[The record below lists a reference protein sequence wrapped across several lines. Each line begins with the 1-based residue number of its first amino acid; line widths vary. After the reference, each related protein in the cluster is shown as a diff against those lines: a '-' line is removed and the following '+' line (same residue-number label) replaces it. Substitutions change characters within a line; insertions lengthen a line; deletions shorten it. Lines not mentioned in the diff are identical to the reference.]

1 MYNKGVNKSMFNE
14 DSSILEASG
23 GRGVV
28 RTVADVGI
36 LLAIAVAL
44 GKFSWDVKNDYQK
57 RDSTLGNTYS
67 QAGDFVKDNVPGCND
82 GLYRTMVRKTARGI
96 KELIDQQ

>member
-1 MYNKGVNKSMFNE
+1 MFNE

-36 LLAIAVAL
+36 LLAMMAAL
-44 GKFSWDVKNDYQK
+44 GKFSWDVKNEYQK
-57 RDSTLGNTYS
+57 RDSTWGYACE
-67 QAGDFVKDNVPGCND
+67 QAGDFVKDNFPGCND

-96 KELIDQQ
+96 KELID